1 MHEFARLEKK
11 KLDLCR
17 AYKNGLIVCMRTTLN
32 IQAEL
37 LKKASELTDIHG
49 KTDLIHEG
57 LRALI
62 EKAAKQKLIELGGTD
77 KSAKLKAPRK
87 RS

>member
-1 MHEFARLEKK
+1 MPDYDGLEKK

-32 IQAEL
+32 IQADL

-77 KSAKLKAPRK
+77 KTAKLNTSRK